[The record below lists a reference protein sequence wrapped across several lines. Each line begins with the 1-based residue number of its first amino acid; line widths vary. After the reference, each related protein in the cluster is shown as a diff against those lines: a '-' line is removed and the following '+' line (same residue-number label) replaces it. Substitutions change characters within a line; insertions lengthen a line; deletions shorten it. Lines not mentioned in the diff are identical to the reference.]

1 MNSTESETKMR
12 NRVLMLLT
20 ALLHSLII
28 PSIARAENSKY
39 PPLADYLMARDAEV
53 ALARSAAPLHI
64 SERATIKVLTA
75 SGYEVVR
82 EGDNGFV
89 CMVMRGWTAPTY
101 TPV

>member
-1 MNSTESETKMR
+1 M
-12 NRVLMLLT
+12 
-20 ALLHSLII
+20 
-28 PSIARAENSKY
+28 PRA
-39 PPLADYLMARDAEV
+39 AEV

-89 CMVMRGWTAPTY
+89 CMVMRGGPRRPTHRY
-101 TPV
+101 RCASSSTTPRSVHRSASTPLASRTVMRIRAAKPARNRRQGA